1 MIYNFFKESSLF
13 SNHDQASTSNTGNL
27 SGYSSFRDEI
37 NKQIFN
43 NPFDFNESFDEDHE
57 DDEPKVII
65 LEGSNY

>member
-1 MIYNFFKESSLF
+1 MIYNFLKESSLF